1 MKKILEI
8 FILSKYSIFQ
18 RLKIWNIKKIKI
30 RNNIMSRFFE
40 NQEIFHNFDFSQK
53 FQSLTRIW
61 NFSHKLR
68 SLARI
73 SIFKIFIQKFR
84 ENSNIFLQIWTP
96 KIMKKCGRIWTFFI
110 SFGNTYFK
118 IFTVYRY
125 FESFDKIIKKNSKFW
140 LHNPN
145 KDQKS
150 KFWS

>member
-1 MKKILEI
+1 MKKRFLEI
-8 FILSKYSIFQ
+8 FILNKYYIFK
-18 RLKIWNIKKIKI
+18 RLKILKIKK
-30 RNNIMSRFFE
+30 SRDFFE
-40 NQEIFHNFDFSQK
+40 NQELFHNFDFSQK